1 MQKYKYSGNYDDPVL
16 AELYDRFEAY
26 TNDIELLQRLIG
38 NSKPLNILECFS
50 GTGRILIP
58 LAMEGHRITGIEISK
73 CMNNRAVKKID
84 TLDENIQKLITL
96 KVQDV
101 LNGDWGSGYDL
112 IIMGANAFFE
122 LSSSQQQERCI
133 ELAHEALVPEGLIFI
148 DNNDYKGDWGKGPFG
163 KERIGFEGYSTDG
176 THGKGTAKDLRFDDE
191 HQVLEMKHTWYTRS
205 TDGKEIIVEYLC
217 SKHPVSAKEV
227 KFWLKKYSFH
237 ILKIFGDR
245 QGNPYT
251 MESNRAIFWAK
262 KS

>member
-1 MQKYKYSGNYDDPVL
+1 MQRYKYSGDYDDPVL

-26 TNDIELLQRLIG
+26 TNDIKLLQRLIG

-58 LAMEGHRITGIEISK
+58 LAKERHRITGIEISK
-73 CMNNRAVKKID
+73 CMNNRAMKKI
-84 TLDENIQKLITL
+84 TMLDENIQKLITL

-101 LNGDWGSGYDL
+101 LDGDWGYVYDL

-133 ELAHEALVPEGLIFI
+133 ELAHEALVPGGLIFI
-148 DNNDYKGDWGKGPFG
+148 DNNDYKGDWGKGQFP
-163 KERIGFEGYSTDG
+163 KERIGFEGYCTNG
-176 THGKGTAKDLRFDDE
+176 TYGKGTAKDLRFDDK
-191 HQVLEMKHTWYTRS
+191 HHILEMKHTWFTRS
-205 TDGKEIIVEYLC
+205 TDGKEIFKEYLC

-227 KFWLKKYSFH
+227 EFWLKKYSFH

-251 MESNRAIFWAK
+251 TESNRAIFWAK